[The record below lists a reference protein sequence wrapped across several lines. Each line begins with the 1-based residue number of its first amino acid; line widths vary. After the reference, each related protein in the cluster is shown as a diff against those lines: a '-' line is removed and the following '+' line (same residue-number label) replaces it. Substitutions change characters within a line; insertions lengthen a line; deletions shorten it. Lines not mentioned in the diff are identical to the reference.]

1 MANMNLFI
9 GEGILCTDPKIRYT
23 KDDEKAVCNFTL
35 LIENSYKSKKNNN
48 NVQFKKR
55 QAYIPV
61 VAWDN
66 KAKLIE
72 KEYQKGDKIRIQGRI
87 TTEVN
92 SFEIVLDDIILI
104 KGYLA

>member
-1 MANMNLFI
+1 MANMNLYI

-23 KDDEKAVCNFTL
+23 KDDTKAVCNFIL
-35 LIENSYKSKKNNN
+35 LVENSYKSKKNNDI
-48 NVQFKKR
+48 QFKKR

-72 KEYQKGDKIRIQGRI
+72 KEYQKGDKIRVMGRI

-92 SFEIVLDDIILI
+92 SFEVVLDDICLI

>member
-1 MANMNLFI
+1 MANMNLYI
-9 GEGILCTDPKIRYT
+9 GEGILCTEPKTRYT
-23 KDDEKAVCNFTL
+23 KDEKAVCNFIL
-35 LIENSYKSKKNNN
+35 KIENSYKSKKNKTNDI
-48 NVQFKKR
+48 QYKKR
-55 QAYIPV
+55 QAYIPI

-72 KEYQKGDKIRIQGRI
+72 KEYQKGDKIRIMGRI

-92 SFEIVLDDIILI
+92 SFEVVLDDICLI